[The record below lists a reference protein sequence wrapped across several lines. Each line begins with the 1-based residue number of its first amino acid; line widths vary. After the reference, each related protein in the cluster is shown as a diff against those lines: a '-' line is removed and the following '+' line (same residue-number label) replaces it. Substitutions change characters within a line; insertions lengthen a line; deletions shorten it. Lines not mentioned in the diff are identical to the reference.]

1 MYMDEYTTPYYRGI
15 NDNYWNNRGF
25 SPYDPN
31 LVSTSQGYRA
41 EMSSTPI
48 HDGFGGSS
56 NSSVYRFGEIDQN
69 SSYSPRLGEYRPVR
83 IANPSYYIHEP
94 VAPTFYPIDVTNPEL
109 RVFDENG
116 EYRGPATFP
125 GQGFDHNTEHAT
137 HTVRHREPTWSYI
150 ERTVKPPVDPSKIQ
164 LDIPR
169 SGSRFKRVINRI
181 LDCAD
186 NLERTAVK
194 KGIER
199 ERLDNIANRIRN
211 ERHNAKYDFK
221 AYKRA
226 NRHF

>member
-1 MYMDEYTTPYYRGI
+1 MYIKAYYFYLKIINNNLYINILVFTVWVMYCLYTTSATIMYMDEYTTPYYRGI

-137 HTVRHREPTWSYI
+137 HTVRHREPT
-150 ERTVKPPVDPSKIQ
+150 
-164 LDIPR
+164 
-169 SGSRFKRVINRI
+169 
-181 LDCAD
+181 
-186 NLERTAVK
+186 
-194 KGIER
+194 
-199 ERLDNIANRIRN
+199 
-211 ERHNAKYDFK
+211 
-221 AYKRA
+221 
-226 NRHF
+226 